1 MYMTKRK
8 ERLTVTVDAE
18 LLAAANEAVE
28 RGSADSV
35 SAWVNEALTERADR
49 ERKLAAGWEAIA
61 AYEAEFGEITEADMA
76 EQHRADRAAAIVVRG
91 RGSIT
96 GSRAQ
101 RGRQEEGK

>member
-18 LLAAANEAVE
+18 LLAAVNEAVE
-28 RGSADSV
+28 RGDADSV
-35 SAWVNEALTERADR
+35 SALVNEVLAERIDR
-49 ERKLAAGWEAIA
+49 ERRLAAGWEAVA
-61 AYEAEFGEITEADMA
+61 AYEAEFGEITEAEIA

-96 GSRAQ
+96 GNPAKHD
-101 RGRQEEGK
+101 QEEK